1 MISFYEKYNLDISN
15 LLNVDFLTLPE
26 EDITNVNLFI
36 KLRLWMPNISVKSA
50 SELLP
55 KNSKSFSILDLQIY
69 GFHLKNAGPQHV
81 SSTHVTTV
89 ENHQLIKEMTLNL
102 KSNMDLVALKLSL
115 VKMLLNLLEFK
126 LKMFNSEKPP
136 LYQVF

>member
-69 GFHLKNAGPQHV
+69 GFHLK
-81 SSTHVTTV
+81 
-89 ENHQLIKEMTLNL
+89 M
-102 KSNMDLVALKLSL
+102 LVPSMFPPH
-115 VKMLLNLLEFK
+115 MLQQWKIINLLK
-126 LKMFNSEKPP
+126 K
-136 LYQVF
+136 